1 MRLEGAEEEELE
13 ARRILTKRK
22 RRVNKIE
29 DINIDIDAL
38 FASKKRFK
46 PDDSTCESTMTLS
59 QTPSATHNP
68 DLQLKLAKQ
77 SF

>member
-29 DINIDIDAL
+29 DINIDIEAL

-46 PDDSTCESTMTLS
+46 PDDSTYESTMALP
-59 QTPSATHNP
+59 QTNTAAQNP